1 MPYSGQRALD
11 RAYEILQDNG
21 TRYPRAQCLAYLNEG
36 IAAIRRVRP
45 DLFIGQYTAPLPQVT
60 DGTINDPLPTPDS
73 VFEGLAHY
81 IAGRA
86 ELRDDEFA
94 VDGRAMT
101 MKAQLTQTLLQGV

>member
-1 MPYSGQRALD
+1 MAYTGQRALD

-21 TRYPRAQCLAYLNEG
+21 TRYLRPQLIGFLNEG
-36 IAAIRRVRP
+36 IAAVRRVRP

-60 DGTINDPLPTPDS
+60 EGTINNALPTPDS
-73 VFEGLAHY
+73 IFEGLAHY

-101 MKAQLTQTLLQGV
+101 MKSQLTQTLLQGV

>member
-1 MPYSGQRALD
+1 MPFTGQRALD

-21 TRYPRAQCLAYLNEG
+21 TRYLRPQLIAFLNEG
-36 IAAIRRVRP
+36 IAAVRRVRP
-45 DLFIGQYTAPLPQVT
+45 DLFIGQYTTPLPQVT
-60 DGTINDPLPTPDS
+60 EGTINDPLPTPDS

-101 MKAQLTQTLLQGV
+101 LKSQLTQTLLQGV

>member
-1 MPYSGQRALD
+1 MYTGQRALD
-11 RAYEILQDNG
+11 RAYEILQDDG
-21 TRYPRAQCLAYLNEG
+21 TRYPQAQLLGYLNEG

-45 DLFIGQYTAPLPQVT
+45 DIFIGRYTQPLPQVT
-60 DGTINDPLPTPDS
+60 VATLGDPLPTPDS
-73 VFEGLAHY
+73 VFEGLAYY

-101 MKAQLTQTLLQGV
+101 MLTRLTNTLLQGV